1 MRGTVSSFDE
11 HVGLG
16 VITTAGGQGVPFH
29 CIAIADGTRSIAVGA
44 DVVFELIAKLGRFE
58 AAGIHPA

>member
-16 VITTAGGQGVPFH
+16 MITTAGGNGVPFH
-29 CIAIADGTRSIAVGA
+29 CIAIADGTRVINVG
-44 DVVFELIAKLGRFE
+44 VEVEFELVAKLGRFE
-58 AAGIHPA
+58 ATDIRPA